1 LTAIVAK
8 KLRFV
13 KVGRKDGAVVLDMQV
28 RTGGRKELL
37 GTAAEVKERT
47 VLILARQKRPA
58 NISLKYC
65 TRNFLASTVYIRR
78 PRG

>member
-13 KVGRKDGAVVLDMQV
+13 KVGRNEGAVVLEMQV

-37 GTAAEVKERT
+37 GIDADVKERT
-47 VLILARQKRPA
+47 VLILVRQKRPG
-58 NISLKYC
+58 IMSLKYF
-65 TRNFLASTVYIRR
+65 TK
-78 PRG
+78 